1 MTYNDIIGTIGV
13 GIILFAYFL
22 NTMKYI
28 PVNGKLYY
36 VLNSIGGALSCYAAL
51 LINFWPF
58 VILEAVWTFVSNLWV
73 DENNEDKTNVMSRR

>member
-1 MTYNDIIGTIGV
+1 MGTIGV
-13 GIILFAYFL
+13 GVVLFAYFL

-28 PVNGKLYY
+28 PVNGKLFY

-58 VILEAVWTFVSNLWV
+58 VILEAVWTAVSVYGLM
-73 DENNEDKTNVMSRR
+73 KTMKITMT

>member
-28 PVNGKLYY
+28 PVNGKFYY

-51 LINFWPF
+51 LINFLPF
-58 VILEAVWTFVSNLWV
+58 VILEAVWTFVSIYGLMRTMRI
-73 DENNEDKTNVMSRR
+73 KLT

>member
-1 MTYNDIIGTIGV
+1 MTYNDLIGTIGV
-13 GIILFAYFL
+13 GLVLIAYFL

-28 PVNGKLYY
+28 PVNGKLFY

-58 VILEAVWTFVSNLWV
+58 VILEAIWTFVSIYGLM
-73 DENNEDKTNVMSRR
+73 KTMKIWLT

>member
-28 PVNGKLYY
+28 PVNGKFYY

-51 LINFWPF
+51 LINFLPF
-58 VILEAVWTFVSNLWV
+58 VILEAVWTFVSIYGLMR
-73 DENNEDKTNVMSRR
+73 TMRIRMT